1 MFPYK
6 THSWKYEPTPNEP
19 KKYWKISDSTEGTE
33 SIVLNR
39 FSYQVPAMV
48 GKNSSTNK
56 NHKFYNSTV
65 QAISIGVGDCATKVG
80 APRDRFVDMGSPV
93 KTQVGNGLSKL
104 FDFRGQTIDVSGQAV
119 FILTDLGLY
128 YEEGKKTNVSD
139 PLT

>member
-1 MFPYK
+1 
-6 THSWKYEPTPNEP
+6 
-19 KKYWKISDSTEGTE
+19 
-33 SIVLNR
+33 
-39 FSYQVPAMV
+39 MV

-80 APRDRFVDMGSPV
+80 ALRDRFVDMGSPV